1 MKKYIIVFAIIST
14 LAISFVGEQ
23 VSAQPLP
30 VADFES
36 DLVFQSEPES
46 SSSYHL

>member
-30 VADFES
+30 VSDFES